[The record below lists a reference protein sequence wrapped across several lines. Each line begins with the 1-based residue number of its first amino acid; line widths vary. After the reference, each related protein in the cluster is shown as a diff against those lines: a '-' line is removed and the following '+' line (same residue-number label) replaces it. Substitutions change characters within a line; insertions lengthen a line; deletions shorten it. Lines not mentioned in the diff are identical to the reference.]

1 MAKFRFKAIDS
12 QGKEVMSTLEAEN
25 QPAAIEKIRNMGL
38 TPKAI
43 GQVRESSGDAAAA
56 ASPSSAAAPAK
67 AKKKSSGMNM
77 TIKTPKFLRAKV
89 KTKDLMVFTRQLAT
103 LVDAGLPLTRS
114 LRVLHRQATNDTLK
128 DALAGML
135 ETVETGN
142 TFSESLGNYP
152 KIFNHLYVNMVKA
165 GEAGGVLE
173 TVLNR
178 LAEFMEKAEKIKNK
192 VKGAM
197 TYPIVVL
204 CAAFGIVAFLM
215 LAVIPKFQQVFD
227 DLMGGEGMPA
237 LTQLVISFSEWVQEY
252 YLFAGAAI
260 VGTVVLI
267 KMFFKTKTGTNVR
280 DKLALKAPVFGD
292 LTRKTVVARMTRTL
306 GTLLSSGVPVLQ
318 ALGIVKDTTG
328 NVVVARALQM
338 VHDSVKEG
346 EGMTKPLGAS
356 GVFPSMVVSMVE
368 VGEETGALPEML
380 IRIANTYD
388 DEVDNAVAAMTSI
401 IEPIMIIFLAVMV
414 GGIVIAM
421 FMPLISIVG
430 NIGQTA

>member
-1 MAKFRFKAIDS
+1 MAKFRFKAVDS
-12 QGKEVMSTLEAEN
+12 QGKEVMSTLEADS

-43 GQVRESSGDAAAA
+43 GIVKEGADAT
-56 ASPSSAAAPAK
+56 AAPAK
-67 AKKKSSGMNM
+67 AEAKPAKKKSSMN
-77 TIKTPKFLRAKV
+77 TSIKLPKFMRGSV

-114 LRVLHRQATNDTLK
+114 LRVLHRQMTNEALK

-152 KIFNHLYVNMVKA
+152 KIFNNLYVNMVKA

-204 CAAFGIVAFLM
+204 IAAFGIVAFLM
-215 LAVIPKFQQVFD
+215 VAVIPKFQQIFS
-227 DLMGGEGMPA
+227 DLMGDDGQMPA
-237 LTQLVISFSEWVQEY
+237 LTQFVIDLAEWVQAY
-252 YLFAGAAI
+252 WLFGIALIGGSVA
-260 VGTVVLI
+260 LI
-267 KMFFKTKTGTNVR
+267 KIFFKTPVGTAVR
-280 DKLALKAPVFGD
+280 DRLAINMPVFGD
-292 LTRKTVVARMTRTL
+292 LTRKTVVARLTRTL

-328 NVVVARALQM
+328 NVVVAKALQT

-356 GVFPSMVVSMVE
+356 GVFPPMVVSMVE

-380 IRIANTYD
+380 IRVANTYD

-401 IEPIMIIFLAVMV
+401 IEPIMIIFLAVVV

-421 FMPLISIVG
+421 FMPLITIVG
-430 NIGQTA
+430 NIGQSAS

>member
-12 QGKEVMSTLEAEN
+12 QGKEVFSTVEAES
-25 QPAAIEKIRNMGL
+25 QGAAIEKIRSMKL

-43 GQVRESSGDAAAA
+43 GLVKEDAAE
-56 ASPSSAAAPAK
+56 AAAPAAAPKK
-67 AKKKSSGMNM
+67 AKKAKSGGGKK
-77 TIKTPKFLRAKV
+77 IKLFGGGV

-103 LVDAGLPLTRS
+103 LVDAGLPLTRG
-114 LRVLHRQATNDTLK
+114 LRVLHRQTTNETMK
-128 DALAGML
+128 SALAGML

-204 CAAFGIVAFLM
+204 CAALGIVVFLM
-215 LAVIPKFQQVFD
+215 LAVIPKFQQIFN
-227 DLMGGEGMPA
+227 DLMGGDEGMPA
-237 LTQLVISFSEWVQEY
+237 LTQFVINLSEWVKVY
-252 YLFAGAAI
+252 WLPGLVGVAGI
-260 VGTVVLI
+260 VIGLKI
-267 KMFFKTKTGTNVR
+267 FFKTPYGSLLR
-280 DKLALKAPVFGD
+280 DRMALSAPVFGN
-292 LTRKTVVARMTRTL
+292 LTQKTVVARLTRTL

-318 ALGIVKDTTG
+318 ALAIVKDTTG
-328 NVVVARALQM
+328 NQVVSKALQS

-346 EGMTKPLGAS
+346 EGMTAPLGAS
-356 GVFPSMVVSMVE
+356 GVFPPMVVSMVE

-380 IRIANTYD
+380 IRIANNYD

-401 IEPIMIIFLAVMV
+401 IEPIMIIFLAVVV

-421 FMPLISIVG
+421 FMPLISIIG
-430 NIGQTA
+430 SIGQQSA

>member
-1 MAKFRFKAIDS
+1 MAKFRYKAVDS
-12 QGKEVMSTLEAEN
+12 QGKEVMSTVEADSQN
-25 QPAAIEKIRNMGL
+25 AAIEKIRAMKL

-43 GQVRESSGDAAAA
+43 GMIKED
-56 ASPSSAAAPAK
+56 APAAVA
-67 AKKKSSGMNM
+67 AKPAAKPKKRGGGE
-77 TIKTPKFLRAKV
+77 IKMPKFMRGGV
-89 KTKDLMVFTRQLAT
+89 KTKDLMIFTRQLAT
-103 LVDAGLPLTRS
+103 LVDAGLPLLRG
-114 LRVLHRQATNDTLK
+114 LRVLHRQTTNEAMK
-128 DALAGML
+128 EALAGML

-142 TFSESLGNYP
+142 TFSESLANYP
-152 KIFNHLYVNMVKA
+152 KIFNNLYVNMVKA

-204 CAAFGIVAFLM
+204 TAAVGIVVFLM
-215 LAVIPKFQQVFD
+215 LAVIPKFQQIFN
-227 DLMGGEGMPA
+227 DLMGGQGMPA
-237 LTQLVISFSEWVQEY
+237 LTQFVISLSEWVQQY
-252 YLFAGAAI
+252 WMFAGAIVVALVVAI
-260 VGTVVLI
+260 KI
-267 KMFFKTKTGTNVR
+267 FKKTPMGSYASDWLSLN
-280 DKLALKAPVFGD
+280 APGFGE
-292 LTRKTVVARMTRTL
+292 LTRKTVVARLTRTL

-328 NVVVARALQM
+328 NQVVANALQL

-346 EGMTKPLGAS
+346 EGMTAPLGAS
-356 GVFPSMVVSMVE
+356 GVFPPMVVSMVE

-380 IRIANTYD
+380 IRVANTYD

-401 IEPIMIIFLAVMV
+401 IEPIMIIFLAVVV

-421 FMPLISIVG
+421 FMPLISIISS
-430 NIGQTA
+430 IGQQQG

>member
-1 MAKFRFKAIDS
+1 MAKFRFKALDS
-12 QGKEVMSTLEAEN
+12 QGKEVFSTVEAES
-25 QPAAIEKIRNMGL
+25 QSAAIEKIRGMKL

-43 GQVRESSGDAAAA
+43 GLVKEDAAE
-56 ASPSSAAAPAK
+56 AAPAPAQKAPKK
-67 AKKKSSGMNM
+67 AKRGGGKKLKLFGGS
-77 TIKTPKFLRAKV
+77 I

-103 LVDAGLPLTRS
+103 LVDAGLPLTRG
-114 LRVLHRQATNDTLK
+114 LRVLHRQTTNETMK
-128 DALAGML
+128 AALAGML

-204 CAAFGIVAFLM
+204 CAALGIVVFLM
-215 LAVIPKFQQVFD
+215 LAVIPKFQQIFT
-227 DLMGGEGMPA
+227 DLMGSDEGMPA
-237 LTQLVISFSEWVQEY
+237 LTQFVINLSEGVKNYWLPGAVAI
-252 YLFAGAAI
+252 AGAV
-260 VGTVVLI
+260 VGI
-267 KMFFKTKTGTNVR
+267 KIFFKTPVGSLLR
-280 DKLALKAPVFGD
+280 DKMALTMPVFGD
-292 LTRKTVVARMTRTL
+292 LTQKTVVARLTRTL

-318 ALGIVKDTTG
+318 ALSIVKDTTG
-328 NVVVARALQM
+328 NQVVSKALQS

-346 EGMTKPLGAS
+346 EGMTAPLGAS
-356 GVFPSMVVSMVE
+356 GVFPPMVVSMVE

-380 IRIANTYD
+380 IRVANTYD

-401 IEPIMIIFLAVMV
+401 IEPIMIIFLAVVV

-421 FMPLISIVG
+421 FMPLISIIG
-430 NIGQTA
+430 SIGQQSA

>member
-1 MAKFRFKAIDS
+1 MAKFRFKAVDS
-12 QGKEVMSTLEAEN
+12 QGKEVLSTIEADT
-25 QPAAIEKIRNMGL
+25 QSAAIEKIRGMKL

-43 GQVRESSGDAAAA
+43 GQVREDETEAAV
-56 ASPSSAAAPAK
+56 SRP
-67 AKKKSSGMNM
+67 
-77 TIKTPKFLRAKV
+77 TIKTKRSKDISIKLPKFLRGKV
-89 KTKDLMVFTRQLAT
+89 KTKDLMVMTRQLAT
-103 LVDAGLPLTRS
+103 LVDAGLPLTRG
-114 LRVLHRQATNDTLK
+114 LRVLHRQTTNEALK
-128 DALAGML
+128 EALGGML

-152 KIFNHLYVNMVKA
+152 KIFNHLYVNMVRA

-204 CAAFGIVAFLM
+204 CAALGIVVFLM
-215 LAVIPKFQQVFD
+215 IFVIPKFQQIFN
-227 DLMGGEGMPA
+227 DLLGGEGMPA
-237 LTQLVISFSEWVQEY
+237 LTQFVINLSEWVQQY
-252 YLFAGAAI
+252 WLFGLCGI
-260 VGTVVLI
+260 IGTVIVLKI
-267 KMFFKTKTGTNVR
+267 FFKTPTGSYLH
-280 DKLALKAPVFGD
+280 DKLALSAPVFGQ
-292 LTRKTVVARMTRTL
+292 LTQKTIVARLTRTL

-318 ALGIVKDTTG
+318 ALSIVKDTTG
-328 NVVVARALQM
+328 NQVVAKALQS

-346 EGMTKPLGAS
+346 EGMTAPLGAS
-356 GVFPSMVVSMVE
+356 GVFPPMVVSMVE

-380 IRIANTYD
+380 IRVANTYD

-401 IEPIMIIFLAVMV
+401 IEPIMIIFLAVVV

-421 FMPLISIVG
+421 FMPLISIIG
-430 NIGQTA
+430 SIGQQAGA